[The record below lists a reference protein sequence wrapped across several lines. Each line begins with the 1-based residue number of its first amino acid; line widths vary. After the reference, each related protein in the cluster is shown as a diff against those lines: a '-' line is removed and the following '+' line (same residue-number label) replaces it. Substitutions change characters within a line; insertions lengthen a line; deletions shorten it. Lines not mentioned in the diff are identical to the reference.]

1 MDDQLN
7 KQIEMQNKIS
17 NIVKKR
23 QEQITELKRYFDVNN
38 TNLYKEI
45 ILFGNNLSNFEE
57 LFNKGEYRLKC
68 ENIFSLALS
77 IGRILDLNNS
87 VKTILIA
94 LKIFDEH
101 QYYLK
106 YSKNTKNFISKIFEN
121 NPAIPLLQN
130 DFITERIKSNSQN
143 PSSSNFKIMYDFYN
157 SLNKNDSN
165 FYPDFNKYFA
175 FQTDSKSKNNSN
187 FNYEEFNSIL
197 YKITNGSYSQH
208 YKFYSRVKSSFE
220 FDYPNI
226 IITACDIFFLLYNK
240 MMDKICYNPNL
251 IMYIEKLDQEIVEN
265 FIRIV
270 SDDLQQLSEYILN
283 KECEDITKNLEKIY
297 K

>member
-1 MDDQLN
+1 
-7 KQIEMQNKIS
+7 
-17 NIVKKR
+17 
-23 QEQITELKRYFDVNN
+23 
-38 TNLYKEI
+38 
-45 ILFGNNLSNFEE
+45 
-57 LFNKGEYRLKC
+57 LKC

-101 QYYLK
+101 KYYLK

-130 DFITERIKSNSQN
+130 DFIKERIKSNPQN
-143 PSSSNFKIMYDFYN
+143 STSNFKIMYEFYN

-165 FYPDFNKYFA
+165 FFPDFNKYFA

-197 YKITNGSYSQH
+197 CKITNGSYSQH

-251 IMYIEKLDQEIVEN
+251 IIYIEKLDQEIVEN

-270 SDDLQQLSEYILN
+270 SDDLKELSEYILY
-283 KECEDITKNLEKIY
+283 KECEDVTKNLEKIY